1 MEGKQSNTPQ
11 TALNG
16 CKNDEDMKLTA
27 EMKDRIRTFVEKNG
41 LYPQPCGA
49 TQQQLFEACGFGW
62 DSLKRWQ
69 EKADFAEMLT
79 RARAKF
85 AQQTEI
91 EIVNAMKKAALG
103 MQYTKE
109 VNEATA
115 QKVVEYDPKTGKKA
129 KEYTTDQLVAKSA
142 KRETVV
148 IPPDVKAGIFML
160 TNLAPEKW
168 KQKQDVS
175 GSLSLLDDEQPAPE
189 IVFE

>member
-1 MEGKQSNTPQ
+1 MEGKQSNPPQ

-27 EMKDRIRTFVEKNG
+27 EMKERIREFVELNG

-49 TQQQLFEACGFGW
+49 TQQALCKAVGIGW
-62 DSLKRWQ
+62 DSLKRWEQ
-69 EKADFAEMLT
+69 KADFAEMLS

-103 MQYTKE
+103 IEFTKE

-115 QKVVEYDPKTGKKA
+115 QKVVEYDPKTGKKV
-129 KEYTTDQLVAKSA
+129 KEYTTDRLVAKSA

-160 TNLAPEKW
+160 TNIAPDKW
-168 KQKQDVS
+168 KQKQDINGNVS
-175 GSLSLLDDEQPAPE
+175 LTEDEQPLE